1 MARVNLAIPDDVHNR
16 ARAAAGYAGVTL
28 TEWVTRVMREAADS
42 ELAERAEEERRR
54 RSR

>member
-1 MARVNLAIPDDVHNR
+1 MRLNIAIPDDVHNR
-16 ARAAAGYAGVTL
+16 ARAAAGYAGVSL
-28 TEWVTRVMREAADS
+28 TEWVTRAMRDAADR